1 MAALLCCAALSAC
14 HSRSRLPRA
23 GSAAPDFSLE
33 NVRLSGF
40 RGQVVVLNFWATW
53 CLPCV
58 QEIPS
63 LVEMQRRMKAKGVTV
78 IAVSVDVDENAYRQF
93 IKNHKVNLLTVRDPS
108 GKTNAAYG
116 TFKFPESYIIDRK
129 GIIQRKFLG
138 AVDWTDQQVIDLL
151 DSLQGENARN
161 SENLKGEAN
170 NSMSPKIVEQP
181 DFMVAGIAARTS
193 NAKEMTADGV
203 IGKQW
208 ARLRQEDVLGRIPNK
223 ADASIVAV
231 YTDYASDKDG
241 EYTYVLGARVRSVS
255 GLPPGIVGKKI
266 PGGRFAVFTTERGPG
281 PEVVPAAWMRI
292 NSLPE
297 SAMGGNRTYRADY
310 EIYDERARD
319 PQNLQADVYVGI
331 K

>member
-1 MAALLCCAALSAC
+1 V
-14 HSRSRLPRA
+14 
-23 GSAAPDFSLE
+23 GSAAPDFSVE
-33 NVRLSGF
+33 NVHLSQF

-53 CLPCV
+53 CSPCV

-78 IAVSVDVDENAYRQF
+78 IAASVDVDENAYRQF
-93 IKNHKVNLLTVRDPS
+93 IKNHNVNLLTLRDPS

-129 GIIQRKFLG
+129 GIIQHKFLG

-151 DSLQGENARN
+151 NGLSSQNGAEQLRKA
-161 SENLKGEAN
+161 EAN

-181 DFMVAGIAARTS
+181 EFMVAGIAVRTS

-208 ARLRQEDVLGRIPNK
+208 ARLLQEGTLAKIPNK

-241 EYTYVLGARVRSVS
+241 EYTYLLGARVTSDK
-255 GLPPGIVGKKI
+255 GLPAGVIAKKI
-266 PGGRFAVFTTERGPG
+266 PAGRFAVFTTEKGPG
-281 PEVVPAAWMRI
+281 RKVVPETWIQI
-292 NSLPE
+292 NSLPK
-297 SAMGGNRTYRADY
+297 SAAGGDRVYRADY
-310 EIYDERARD
+310 EIYDERAKD
-319 PQNLQADVYVGI
+319 PQNLQADIYVGI
-331 K
+331 R

>member
-1 MAALLCCAALSAC
+1 M
-14 HSRSRLPRA
+14 PRV
-23 GSAAPDFSLE
+23 GSAAPAFSVE
-33 NVRLSGF
+33 NVLLSQF
-40 RGQVVVLNFWATW
+40 RGQVIVLNFWATW
-53 CLPCV
+53 CSPCV

-93 IKNHKVNLLTVRDPS
+93 IKNHNVNLLTVRDPS

-129 GIIQRKFLG
+129 GIIQHKFLG

-151 DSLQGENARN
+151 NGLSKNGAEQLRKA
-161 SENLKGEAN
+161 EAD

-181 DFMVAGIAARTS
+181 EFMVAGIAARTS
-193 NAKEMTADGV
+193 NAKERTADGM

-208 ARLRQEDVLGRIPNK
+208 GRLMQEDILATIPNK

-241 EYTYVLGARVRSVS
+241 EYTYLLGARVTSDA
-255 GLPPGIVGKKI
+255 GLPAGVVSKRI
-266 PGGRFAVFTTERGPG
+266 PAGRFAVFTTEKGPG
-281 PEVVPAAWMRI
+281 PKVVPETWIQI
-292 NSLPE
+292 NSLPK
-297 SAMGGNRTYRADY
+297 SAAGGDRVYRADY
-310 EIYDERARD
+310 EIYDERAKD
-319 PQNLQADVYVGI
+319 PQNLQVDIYVGI
-331 K
+331 R